1 MEMNDFVSASIKERQ
16 YRKLVKLSK
25 KEKHTISDQLNIV
38 LESYSKTTKRGHF

>member
-1 MEMNDFVSASIKERQ
+1 MEINGFVSASIKEKQ

-38 LESYSKTTKRGHF
+38 LETYSKIIKRRHS